1 MTRVTWI
8 LQSHANSRP
17 KWNITLDQ
25 DGPID
30 GHNLPSGLSVDEN
43 DVLIISSSSNQYRLH
58 SASVTCYLILSD
70 NSTCNSS
77 HLILKILG
85 KQILSN

>member
-1 MTRVTWI
+1 MTWT
-8 LQSHANSRP
+8 LQSHPNSRP
-17 KWNITLDQ
+17 KWNITIDQ

-43 DVLIISSSSNQYRLH
+43 DALIICSSCSQYSLH

-77 HLILKILG
+77 HLILEILG